1 MPGSGIHLGQAGKF
15 YQVCRQ
21 AAPGKVGPGQLGEQ
35 QVAGRGEIGLPQIRA
50 QEVSVVQV
58 GLAKNRFGQVS
69 IPEQDSMI
77 FIKKST
83 SL

>member
-1 MPGSGIHLGQAGKF
+1 
-15 YQVCRQ
+15 
-21 AAPGKVGPGQLGEQ
+21 LGEQ